1 MAAYHQAM
9 SFKLFGVVVLFL
21 YAVATIVAL
30 VIKVRDV
37 GLQEGLSVWRK
48 APRRTMLIVLEVA
61 GVATAAAGATYSTRW
76 TAVVWTVVGIALAY
90 ALVRTLH
97 KKSDVPSAQTLQTSA
112 QQERPAAA
120 LPDSQKGADDNPS
133 PPPAPRAQVAR
144 SEKCDFRGVYEY
156 GPAAQGNDG
165 RAIIRQHALTYID
178 GIPQSAAVCGYH
190 YAAEALPVG
199 HTAIVWGIGIPRPM
213 RCPTCTQALR
223 AEHYTLWNIDPWAL
237 GRP

>member
-1 MAAYHQAM
+1 M

-37 GLQEGLSVWRK
+37 GLLEGLSVWRK

-97 KKSDVPSAQTLQTSA
+97 KKSDVPSAQTLQTSP

-120 LPDSQKGADDNPS
+120 LSDSQKGADDKP
-133 PPPAPRAQVAR
+133 
-144 SEKCDFRGVYEY
+144 
-156 GPAAQGNDG
+156 
-165 RAIIRQHALTYID
+165 
-178 GIPQSAAVCGYH
+178 
-190 YAAEALPVG
+190 
-199 HTAIVWGIGIPRPM
+199 
-213 RCPTCTQALR
+213 
-223 AEHYTLWNIDPWAL
+223 
-237 GRP
+237 

>member
-1 MAAYHQAM
+1 VAAYHQAM

-37 GLQEGLSVWRK
+37 GLLEGLSVWRK

-97 KKSDVPSAQTLQTSA
+97 KKSDVPSAQTLQTSLPA
-112 QQERPAAA
+112 RKAGGGTVRQPERRRRQPASR
-120 LPDSQKGADDNPS
+120 LPRL
-133 PPPAPRAQVAR
+133 APRSHDRGSAT
-144 SEKCDFRGVYEY
+144 SEAYTSTVPLRRGTM
-156 GPAAQGNDG
+156 AAPSSV
-165 RAIIRQHALTYID
+165 T
-178 GIPQSAAVCGYH
+178 P
-190 YAAEALPVG
+190 
-199 HTAIVWGIGIPRPM
+199 
-213 RCPTCTQALR
+213 
-223 AEHYTLWNIDPWAL
+223 
-237 GRP
+237 